1 MPVEYYWD
9 IETVQET
16 ADVGSE
22 VFSLEITGND
32 TADDLGEYMP
42 ECVIDAINEAVDS
55 HSEYEYSRLCLVRS
69 HVVRGRVMEV
79 ARAYIVDAALPPMFI
94 IDGDVG
100 FTHDVPSRYEMELAE
115 FLAEYTD
122 PAEDE

>member
-55 HSEYEYSRLCLVRS
+55 LSEYEYSRLCLVRS
-69 HVVRGRVMEV
+69 HVVRGKVVEV

-94 IDGDVG
+94 IDGDMG
-100 FTHDVPSRYEMELAE
+100 FTHDVPPRYEMELAE
-115 FLAEYTD
+115 F
-122 PAEDE
+122 